1 MKYFIRAV
9 KYFFYFSIIVTIIMA
24 ALVFFKVIDSNIELM
39 FRNGYNSLWHIALMF
54 AVVSAFYPMLGFMKK
69 EALIPGEY
77 KDIRPAIVEY
87 MQEKGYALE
96 TENGENLNFRL
107 RNGINRLSRM
117 YEDRISFIRNF
128 SGFQVEGLRKDVV
141 RIVYGLEYKFRNK
154 EVEEGKE

>member
-1 MKYFIRAV
+1 M
-9 KYFFYFSIIVTIIMA
+9 
-24 ALVFFKVIDSNIELM
+24 FFKVIDSNIELM

>member
-1 MKYFIRAV
+1 M
-9 KYFFYFSIIVTIIMA
+9 
-24 ALVFFKVIDSNIELM
+24 FFKVIDSNIELM

-54 AVVSAFYPMLGFMKK
+54 AVVSAFYPMLGFMKN

-96 TENGENLNFRL
+96 NENGENLNFRL

-154 EVEEGKE
+154 EVEEWKE

>member
-39 FRNGYNSLWHIALMF
+39 FRNGYDSLWHIALMF
-54 AVVSAFYPMLGFMKK
+54 AVISAFYPMLGFMKK

>member
-39 FRNGYNSLWHIALMF
+39 FRNGYDSLWHIALMF
-54 AVVSAFYPMLGFMKK
+54 AVISAFYPMLGFMKK

-77 KDIRPAIVEY
+77 KDIRQTIVEY

-96 TENGENLNFRL
+96 NENGENLTFRL

-154 EVEEGKE
+154 EVEVGKE